1 VPYGDLDVAATLTS
15 PVSAMYGTATE
26 LSRKTLAEQG
36 IDAAQPV
43 VDPVDGAFP
52 GTALTAVGAETPV
65 LLDHRVLPRAAGT
78 VVAVAGRAPVVLTD
92 PTAGD
97 GGPQPNSRYAAL
109 SFRQRL
115 LSDAALHAMS
125 GSRDEPLVVS
135 TPDDWNPGD
144 AWASSD
150 FFDGLDQPWLGLVD
164 LPSVVATASP
174 SSGEDSGTPVYP
186 QEDRAAEVPVANLL
200 TARHLGRTG
209 AVFARLLT
217 NDDAVD
223 ERVAK
228 IALLG
233 ASAAARDDP
242 DGARALTSRTDDYVR
257 DQMAEVRIEGPRF
270 VMLSGESG
278 PIQVTLVNG
287 LEQSVKV
294 GVRVSTPGSTLRI
307 ADVDPVTLGPGRRFS
322 LRLEGSADDIGVH
335 AVRLA
340 TTDAHGVPLGPVA
353 QFSVRTSH
361 VSTVIWVIMGAGGVL
376 LFLAIGVRLFRR
388 VRRRRATHGPLLRR
402 QVDA

>member
-1 VPYGDLDVAATLTS
+1 
-15 PVSAMYGTATE
+15 M
-26 LSRKTLAEQG
+26 
-36 IDAAQPV
+36 AQ
-43 VDPVDGAFP
+43 
-52 GTALTAVGAETPV
+52 
-65 LLDHRVLPRAAGT
+65 
-78 VVAVAGRAPVVLTD
+78 
-92 PTAGD
+92 
-97 GGPQPNSRYAAL
+97 
-109 SFRQRL
+109 
-115 LSDAALHAMS
+115 
-125 GSRDEPLVVS
+125 
-135 TPDDWNPGD
+135 
-144 AWASSD
+144 
-150 FFDGLDQPWLGLVD
+150 
-164 LPSVVATASP
+164 
-174 SSGEDSGTPVYP
+174 
-186 QEDRAAEVPVANLL
+186 
-200 TARHLGRTG
+200 
-209 AVFARLLT
+209 
-217 NDDAVD
+217 
-223 ERVAK
+223 
-228 IALLG
+228 
-233 ASAAARDDP
+233 
-242 DGARALTSRTDDYVR
+242 
-257 DQMAEVRIEGPRF
+257 VRIEGPRF